1 MHNILQLLRFGRKTI
16 TNKLSIYI
24 KTNTGRS
31 LAVDLDPKWDIKEVK
46 EFVAP
51 QLGLHPDEV
60 KIIFAGKELGD
71 NIIIEVNQVTDALRN
86 SLSLRTNCNCKNL
99 QLHCRFVTNRN
110 VT

>member
-16 TNKLSIYI
+16 THKLSIYI